1 MMKLPKIKSYGDY
14 SSENYGLHCMMFEDP
29 QGNEFYFSYNT
40 LVAFV
45 YKKMHMKVNVMFVKT
60 NGAQPL
66 ANILIG
72 LMVVTRKIEK
82 IMKLSAKIMQYALGG
97 KQNDKN
103 NIYKDLIEKGFKQGL
118 IKLNIV
124 NRTFKK

>member
-45 YKKMHMKVNVMFVKT
+45 YKKMHMKANNMFVKT
-60 NGAQPL
+60 NGVQPL
-66 ANILIG
+66 ANTLIG
-72 LMVVTRKIEK
+72 LMVVIRRVER
-82 IMKLSAKIMQYALGG
+82 IMKLSAKTIQDVLGG
-97 KQNDKN
+97 K
-103 NIYKDLIEKGFKQGL
+103 
-118 IKLNIV
+118 
-124 NRTFKK
+124 

>member
-45 YKKMHMKVNVMFVKT
+45 HKKMRMKVNVMFVKT

-97 KQNDKN
+97 K
-103 NIYKDLIEKGFKQGL
+103 
-118 IKLNIV
+118 
-124 NRTFKK
+124 

>member
-45 YKKMHMKVNVMFVKT
+45 HKKNAYESERHVRKNEWGTTTGKHLNWIDGGDKKNREDYETFCKNYAICFGREMK
-60 NGAQPL
+60 
-66 ANILIG
+66 
-72 LMVVTRKIEK
+72 
-82 IMKLSAKIMQYALGG
+82 
-97 KQNDKN
+97 
-103 NIYKDLIEKGFKQGL
+103 
-118 IKLNIV
+118 
-124 NRTFKK
+124 

>member
-45 YKKMHMKVNVMFVKT
+45 YKKNAYESERHVRKNEWGTTTGKHLNWIDGGDKKSREDYETFYK
-60 NGAQPL
+60 NY
-66 ANILIG
+66 
-72 LMVVTRKIEK
+72 TRCFGRK
-82 IMKLSAKIMQYALGG
+82 
-97 KQNDKN
+97 
-103 NIYKDLIEKGFKQGL
+103 
-118 IKLNIV
+118 
-124 NRTFKK
+124 